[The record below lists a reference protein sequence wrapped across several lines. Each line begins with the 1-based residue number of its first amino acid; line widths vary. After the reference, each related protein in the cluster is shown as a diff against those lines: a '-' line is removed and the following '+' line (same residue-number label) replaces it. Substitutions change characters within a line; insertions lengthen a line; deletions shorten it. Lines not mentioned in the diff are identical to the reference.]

1 MSCTWTT
8 IGIYYNKL
16 QKKMFQNSFIWKKKI
31 GKKDAIL
38 FSSNHVGSLYHV
50 CTPWSYCLKNK
61 WLHAT
66 IISLH
71 LVYNKKTLQVLKG
84 KETWQYPLQHN
95 IFQTN
100 FFINSCFFFLSF
112 AFFLVVMWLRDV
124 PLIIKKLELCS
135 KCSLWPY
142 TPCT

>member
-16 QKKMFQNSFIWKKKI
+16 QKTMFQNSFIWKKKMAKRTQSFFLVI
-31 GKKDAIL
+31 MLAHCIMFAPL
-38 FSSNHVGSLYHV
+38 
-50 CTPWSYCLKNK
+50 WSYCLKNK

-142 TPCT
+142 TSCT